1 MPYPEPGHTAFPSGR
16 KDYHRNV
23 FFCKGVGWYNYVS
36 NTRYSIGKGGTMIA
50 RYTRPEMG
58 KLWDLENKYRKWL
71 DVEIAACEAW
81 AELGEIPRDALS
93 SIKKKAM
100 FNVNKI
106 DEIEKVV
113 KHDVIAFLTSVA
125 QSLGPE
131 SRFIHKGLTSSDILD
146 TALALLMREAA
157 NVIIQDIIELMDVL
171 KKQAYKYKETLM
183 IGRSHGVHAEPMTF
197 GIKFALWYEDMKR
210 NLYRVKRAREAISVG
225 KLSGA
230 VGTFSNVPPAVEEKV
245 CKKLGLKPEP
255 VATQVVQR
263 DRHAEYLLAFA
274 LVAASVEKI
283 ALEIRHLQRTEVLEA
298 EEPFMAGQKGSS
310 AMPHKRN
317 PIGCENL
324 SGLAR
329 LVRSNALAALE
340 NVALWHER
348 DISHSSVERVIIP
361 DSSILT
367 DYMLNRMK
375 AIIDKLHVYPKRM
388 KENMAM
394 SFGLFNSQRVMLALI
409 DKGLDRDYAYDIVQ
423 RNAMKSW
430 KTGSQFRK
438 LLSRDA
444 DIKRYLTAKDI
455 DAIFDLKYYLKNT
468 DYIFKRV
475 FGQKR

>member
-1 MPYPEPGHTAFPSGR
+1 MGR
-16 KDYHRNV
+16 
-23 FFCKGVGWYNYVS
+23 
-36 NTRYSIGKGGTMIA
+36 
-50 RYTRPEMG
+50 
-58 KLWDLENKYRKWL
+58 LWELENKYRKWL

-81 AELGEIPRDALS
+81 AELGEIPRDAVS
-93 SIKKKAM
+93 AIRKKAK
-100 FNVNKI
+100 FDAGSI

-157 NVIIQDIIELMDVL
+157 DMIIQDIIELMEVL
-171 KKQAYKYKETLM
+171 KIQAYKYKETLM
-183 IGRSHGVHAEPMTF
+183 IGRSHGIHAEPMTF
-197 GIKFALWYEDMKR
+197 GLKFALWHEDMKR
-210 NLYRVKRAREAISVG
+210 NLSRISKARETISVG

-230 VGTFSNVPPAVEEKV
+230 VGTFSNIPPAVEEKV

-263 DRHAEYLLAFA
+263 DRHAEYLLALA
-274 LVAASVEKI
+274 LIAASVEKI

-329 LVRSNALAALE
+329 LVRANALAAVE
-340 NVALWHER
+340 NIALWHER

-367 DYMLNRMK
+367 DYMLNRIK
-375 AIIDKLHVYPKRM
+375 GILDKLHVYPKRM
-388 KENMAM
+388 KENMAR
-394 SFGLFNSQRVMLALI
+394 SYGLFNSQRVMLALV
-409 DKGLDRDYAYDIVQ
+409 DKGLSRDDAYDIVQ

-438 LLSRDA
+438 LISRDA
-444 DIKRYLTAKDI
+444 AVKRYLTAREIED
-455 DAIFDLKYYLKNT
+455 IFDMNYYLKNV
-468 DYIFKRV
+468 DHIFGRV
-475 FGQKR
+475 FGKGR